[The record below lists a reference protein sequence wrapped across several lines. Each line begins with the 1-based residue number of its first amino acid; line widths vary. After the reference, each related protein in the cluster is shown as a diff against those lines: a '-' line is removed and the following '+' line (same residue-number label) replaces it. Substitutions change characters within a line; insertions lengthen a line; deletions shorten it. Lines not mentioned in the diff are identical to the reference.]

1 MKAVLKN
8 IKKIFLN
15 FQKNEKSI
23 YPFIKKIECFFLKQL
38 SLSCLKFNFELNKL
52 LK

>member
-8 IKKIFLN
+8 IKKIFPH
-15 FQKNEKSI
+15 FQKNEKSF

-38 SLSCLKFNFELNKL
+38 YLKLNFDYLV
-52 LK
+52 

>member
-1 MKAVLKN
+1 MKDVLKN

-23 YPFIKKIECFFLKQL
+23 YPFIKKIECFFLKQF
-38 SLSCLKFNFELNKL
+38 SFSCLKLNFKLNRL

>member
-23 YPFIKKIECFFLKQL
+23 YPFIKKIECFFFKTVLIILFKI
-38 SLSCLKFNFELNKL
+38 KF
-52 LK
+52 